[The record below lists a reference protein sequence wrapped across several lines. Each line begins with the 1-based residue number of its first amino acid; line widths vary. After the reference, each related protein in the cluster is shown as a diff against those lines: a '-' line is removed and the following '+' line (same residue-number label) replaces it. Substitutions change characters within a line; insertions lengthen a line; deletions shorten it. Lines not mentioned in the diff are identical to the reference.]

1 MKKNVLILLGL
12 FCLVGLSS
20 CDDKPKPND
29 DIVIPPPINGSVWI
43 VNEGNFQSGNAS
55 LTVLDYGEN
64 KLYDDVFESTNHR
77 KLGDVFQSVN
87 VINDRAYCVV
97 NNSAKIE
104 VVNAENYQSI
114 ATITGFVS
122 PRYILQVDQGKAYV
136 TEYYSNRICIVDLN
150 ANLLV
155 DSIHLDGWG
164 EEMAIVNQKVYV
176 TNPRTNYV
184 YVINAINNMIMDS
197 IGVVKG
203 GVSIQL
209 DAQQK
214 LWVLSKGDALSNIKP
229 ALQRINPTA
238 DTVEQT
244 FTLTSAEGDV
254 SRLRMNSGRT
264 TMYWLGKH
272 VFRHHIADATP
283 SNTAFITSVNQ
294 NFYGLGVHPI
304 SHEIYVSDAKDFVQR
319 SDINR
324 YHADGSLSAF
334 FKAGIIASDFY
345 FYYP

>member
-1 MKKNVLILLGL
+1 M
-12 FCLVGLSS
+12 VGLSS
-20 CDDKPKPND
+20 CDDKPKPDD

-55 LTVLDYGEN
+55 LTILDFGEN
-64 KLYDDVFESTNHR
+64 KLYEDAFESTNHR
-77 KLGDVFQSVN
+77 TIGDVFQSVN
-87 VINDRAYCVV
+87 VINGRAFCVV

-104 VVNAENYQSI
+104 VVNPETYQSI
-114 ATITGFVS
+114 ATIQGFVS
-122 PRYILQVDQGKAYV
+122 PRYILEVAPGKAYV
-136 TEYYSNRICIVDLN
+136 TEYYSNRICVVDLN
-150 ANLLV
+150 ANQLV
-155 DSIHLDGWG
+155 DSIHVDGWG
-164 EEMAIVNQKVYV
+164 EEMAVCNQKVYV
-176 TNPRTNYV
+176 TNPRTGYL
-184 YVINAINNMIMDS
+184 YIINPATNTVVDS

-214 LWVLSKGDALSNIKP
+214 LWVLSKGDAAQNIKP
-229 ALQRINPTA
+229 ALQRINTFG

-244 FTLTSAEGDV
+244 FTLTSAEGEV
-254 SRLRMNSGRT
+254 SRLRTNASKT
-264 TMYWLGKH
+264 ILYWLGKH
-272 VFRHHIADATP
+272 VYRHSIADAAP
-283 SNTAFITSVNQ
+283 SNDPFIRSVNQ

-304 SHEIYVSDAKDFVQR
+304 SHEIYVADAKDFVQR

-324 YHADGSLSAF
+324 YHTDGSLSGF